1 MRGQGGRRGRRVPS
15 TPLFCALTL
24 ILLATPSA
32 AHAAIRIDDAQV
44 TESATSV
51 HATFTVTR
59 VTGLLDFAGA
69 ASVAFQT
76 ADGSARSPADYEA
89 ATGGLNFPAR
99 PLGGTESQNITIPIK
114 DDPLD
119 EPTESFRVLIS
130 GSSEIGDAEGTG
142 TILDDDTPPVVAV
155 ADAPAAAEGAEASF
169 AVRLSAPS
177 GGDVSVSY
185 ATADG
190 TAAAPADYRARTGQ
204 VTIAAGGTVATVPVA
219 LLDDST
225 DEANETF
232 ELRIS
237 APAAATLGDAAGVGT
252 ILDND
257 DPPRSS
263 ATPTSPRPLPSP
275 PPAKLPTTGPST
287 ILQPSRMGIAKPR
300 LRRPSTVLL
309 TVSCPKALISCKGR
323 VTLFSRPNRRSKI
336 KALRKERRLGRT
348 TFGLGGGHVKT
359 LEVALRP
366 TDRRL
371 LQRSG
376 RMGVRAYAIVEDG
389 TGRTGVRTVNGT
401 LIARLAHS
409 GLSGPR

>member
-15 TPLFCALTL
+15 TPWFCALTL
-24 ILLATPSA
+24 ILLAAPSA

-59 VTGLLDFAGA
+59 VTSLLDFAGA
-69 ASVAFQT
+69 AGVAFKT
-76 ADGSARSPADYEA
+76 VDESARAPVDYEA
-89 ATGGLNFPAR
+89 AAGGLDFPAR
-99 PLGGTESQNITIPIK
+99 PLGGTDSRNITITVK

-130 GSSEIGDAEGTG
+130 GSAEIGDAEGTG
-142 TILDDDTPPVVAV
+142 TILDDDTPPAVAV

-169 AVRLSAPS
+169 AVRLSALS

-190 TAAAPADYRARTGQ
+190 TAAAPADYTARTGQ
-204 VTIAAGGTVATVPVA
+204 VTIPAGSTVATVPVA

-257 DPPRSS
+257 DPRSS
-263 ATPTSPRPLPSP
+263 ATPTSPRPP
-275 PPAKLPTTGPST
+275 PPPPAAKLPTTGSST
-287 ILQPSRMGIAKPR
+287 IPQPSRMGIAKPR

-309 TVSCPKALISCKGR
+309 TLSCPKALISCKGR
-323 VTLFSRPNRRSKI
+323 VMLFSRPNRRSKI

-348 TFGLGGGHVKT
+348 TFSLGGGHVKT
-359 LEVALRP
+359 LEVALKR

-376 RMGVRAYAIVEDG
+376 RLSVRAYAVVEDG
-389 TGRTGVRTVNGT
+389 NGRTGVRTVNGT

>member
-1 MRGQGGRRGRRVPS
+1 VPS

-24 ILLATPSA
+24 ILLGAPSA
-32 AHAAIRIDDAQV
+32 AHAAITIGDAQV
-44 TESATSV
+44 TESATSI

-59 VTGLLDFAGA
+59 VTSLLDFAA

-76 ADGSARSPADYEA
+76 VDGSATSPADYEA
-89 ATGGLNFPAR
+89 ASGGLSFPAR
-99 PLGGTESQNITIPIK
+99 PLGATQSQNITIAVK
-114 DDPLD
+114 GDPLA

-130 GSSEIGDAEGTG
+130 GSSEIGDAEATG
-142 TILDDDTPPVVAV
+142 TILDDDPPPVVAV
-155 ADAPAAAEGAEASF
+155 ADAPAVAEGAESSF

-177 GGDVSVSY
+177 AGDVAVSY

-190 TAAAPADYRARTGQ
+190 TAAAPSDYTARTGR
-204 VTIAAGGTVATVPVA
+204 VTIPAGSTVATVPVA

-257 DPPRSS
+257 GPPRSS
-263 ATPTSPRPLPSP
+263 APPSSPWPLPP
-275 PPAKLPTTGPST
+275 PPSGTLPTNGSSKIPPS
-287 ILQPSRMGIAKPR
+287 SRLGIAKPR

-309 TVSCPKALISCKGR
+309 TLSCPKALISCKGR

-348 TFGLGGGHVKT
+348 TFRLGGGNVKT
-359 LEVALRP
+359 LEVALRR

-376 RMGVRAYAIVEDG
+376 RMGVRAYAVVEDG

-409 GLSGPR
+409 GLRGPR

>member
-1 MRGQGGRRGRRVPS
+1 
-15 TPLFCALTL
+15 
-24 ILLATPSA
+24 
-32 AHAAIRIDDAQV
+32 
-44 TESATSV
+44 
-51 HATFTVTR
+51 
-59 VTGLLDFAGA
+59 
-69 ASVAFQT
+69 
-76 ADGSARSPADYEA
+76 
-89 ATGGLNFPAR
+89 
-99 PLGGTESQNITIPIK
+99 
-114 DDPLD
+114 
-119 EPTESFRVLIS
+119 VLIS
-130 GSSEIGDAEGTG
+130 GSSEIGDAEATG
-142 TILDDDTPPVVAV
+142 TILDDDPPPVVAV
-155 ADAPAAAEGAEASF
+155 ADAPAAAEGAESSF

-177 GGDVSVSY
+177 AGDVAVVY

-190 TAAAPADYRARTGQ
+190 TAAAPADYTARTGR
-204 VTIAAGGTVATVPVA
+204 VTIPAGATVATVPVS

-225 DEANETF
+225 DEASETF

-263 ATPTSPRPLPSP
+263 ASPGSPRPLPP
-275 PPAKLPTTGPST
+275 PPSVTLPTAGSSKIPQS
-287 ILQPSRMGIAKPR
+287 SRLGIAKPR

-309 TVSCPKALISCKGR
+309 TLSCPKALISCKGR

-348 TFGLGGGHVKT
+348 SFRLGGGNVKT
-359 LEVALRP
+359 LEVALRR

-376 RMGVRAYAIVEDG
+376 RMGVRAYAVVEDG
-389 TGRTGVRTVNGT
+389 AGRTGVRTANGT

-409 GLSGPR
+409 GLRGPR